1 MNARSLILLAALAL
15 AGGSAQAQHAQHPG
29 HGAASRPYAGLQ
41 EREIKALSAEERTA
55 LLEGQGMGLALAAE
69 LNGYPGPVHV
79 LELADAL
86 QLTGEQRH
94 ATQQLM
100 QAHKAEARDLGAQVL
115 AAEGEL
121 DRAFAGRRI
130 DDAEIARLTGRI
142 GELQG
147 RLRAAHLR
155 THLKQA
161 ALLTTQQVAQYQ
173 RLRGYA
179 TAASG
184 AEGTR

>member
-1 MNARSLILLAALAL
+1 MNARRLVLLAALAG
-15 AGGSAQAQHAQHPG
+15 AGAQAQHAQHPG
-29 HGAASRPYAGLQ
+29 HGGAAQPYAGMQ
-41 EREIKALSAEERTA
+41 EREIKALSASERAA

-86 QLTGEQRH
+86 QLTGEQRQ

-130 DDAEIARLTGRI
+130 EDADIARLTTRI
-142 GELQG
+142 GELQA

-161 ALLTTQQVAQYQ
+161 ALLTPPQVAKYQ
-173 RLRGYA
+173 QLRGYT

-184 AEGTR
+184 AEGRR

>member
-1 MNARSLILLAALAL
+1 MKASFIILLAALA
-15 AGGSAQAQHAQHPG
+15 GGSVQAQHMQHPG
-29 HGAASRPYAGLQ
+29 HGAAPRPYAGMQ
-41 EREIKALSAEERTA
+41 DREIKALSAEERAA

-100 QAHKAEARDLGAQVL
+100 QAHKAEARELGAQVL

-121 DRAFAGRRI
+121 DRGFAGRRI
-130 DDAEIARLTGRI
+130 DDAEIARLTARI
-142 GELQG
+142 GELQA

-161 ALLTTQQVAQYQ
+161 ALLTPQQVAKYQ
-173 RLRGYA
+173 QLRGY
-179 TAASG
+179 TAAAAG
-184 AEGTR
+184 AEGKR

>member
-1 MNARSLILLAALAL
+1 MNARLLVLLAALAG
-15 AGGSAQAQHAQHPG
+15 AGVQAQHAQHPG
-29 HGAASRPYAGLQ
+29 HGASPMPYAGMQ
-41 EREIKALSAEERTA
+41 DREIKALSAEERGA

-94 ATQQLM
+94 ATHQLM
-100 QAHKAEARDLGAQVL
+100 QAHKAEARELGAQVL

-130 DDAEIARLTGRI
+130 DDAEIARLTARI

-161 ALLTTQQVAQYQ
+161 DLLTPQQVAKYQ
-173 RLRGYA
+173 QLRGYT

-184 AEGTR
+184 AEGKH

>member
-1 MNARSLILLAALAL
+1 MNARLLVLLAALA
-15 AGGSAQAQHAQHPG
+15 GGSVQAQHAQHPG
-29 HGAASRPYAGLQ
+29 HGAAPRPYAGMQ
-41 EREIKALSAEERTA
+41 DREIKALSAEERTA

-79 LELADAL
+79 LELGDAL
-86 QLTGEQRH
+86 KLTGEQHH
-94 ATQQLM
+94 ATHQLM
-100 QAHKAEARDLGAQVL
+100 QAHKAEARELGAQVL

-121 DRAFAGRRI
+121 DRAFAGRHI
-130 DDAEIARLTGRI
+130 DDAEIARLTTRI

-155 THLKQA
+155 THLKQT
-161 ALLTTQQVAQYQ
+161 ALLTPPQIANYQ
-173 RLRGYA
+173 RLRGYT

-184 AEGTR
+184 AEGRR